1 MQKLPIIILIA
12 LLAGCSNLRFPWV
25 YRIDIPQGN
34 FVTEEMLGDLEAGM
48 TPEQVEYVLGVP
60 TLIDPFTANTWY
72 YLMTYEP
79 GKGETVTQEI
89 VVHFNG
95 GTYSHYDGQVT
106 DDLKKTSAGS
116 DRALSE
122 RAEDRR
128 RDVGADAAT
137 TGDEEAEAVDDVALP
152 APATD
157 AEAEPES
164 SDADPDAN
172 DSADAEE
179 TAAEETTNSES

>member
-34 FVTEEMLGDLEAGM
+34 FVTEEMLGDLESGM

-60 TLIDPFTANTWY
+60 TLIDPFTADTWF

-79 GKGETVTQEI
+79 GKGETVTQQI
-89 VVHFNG
+89 VVHFAG
-95 GTYSHYDGQVT
+95 GAYSHYEGQVT
-106 DDLKKTSAGS
+106 DDLKSKTTAGS

-128 RDVGADAAT
+128 RDVDGV
-137 TGDEEAEAVDDVALP
+137 EAVELP
-152 APATD
+152 APNP
-157 AEAEPES
+157 EADGDS
-164 SDADPDAN
+164 AS
-172 DSADAEE
+172 DSADADAAEDAGDASASDEE
-179 TAAEETTNSES
+179 TSDAPPSSDS

>member
-128 RDVGADAAT
+128 RDVGADAT
-137 TGDEEAEAVDDVALP
+137 TGDGEAEPVDDVTLP

-172 DSADAEE
+172 DSSDAEE